1 MLEIA
6 KVYPLDAVFDT
17 PEDVPDDV
25 SFLWLLMPLSNA
37 MCNVLYKGL
46 PLGSCMRSGEF
57 SCMRLS
63 LSVFCRVV
71 YQICESQLC
80 ETLAD

>member
-25 SFLWLLMPLSNA
+25 SLLCLLLPLSNA
-37 MCNVLYKGL
+37 MCNVLYSRAFL
-46 PLGSCMRSGEF
+46 
-57 SCMRLS
+57 
-63 LSVFCRVV
+63 
-71 YQICESQLC
+71 
-80 ETLAD
+80 